1 MFKSKL
7 FTLEFILLIFYSFKL
22 GLKTKYTNHNHVI
35 ESDTTVFTI
44 KLSGNNTVRD
54 LPIIPEL
61 HLDSSS
67 DDFFPNHGVG
77 SASSLASFLPA
88 TVYKC

>member
-1 MFKSKL
+1 MFKNKL
-7 FTLEFILLIFYSFKL
+7 SSLVFILLTFYSFKL
-22 GLKTKYTNHNHVI
+22 GLKTKYINDHRVI